1 MRGGSIVK
9 VRKGVW
15 CSVGMTTVQR
25 GVSVSD
31 GADKPPSGATRSGNV
46 DALLLTMRRSMHV
59 NANSG

>member
-1 MRGGSIVK
+1 
-9 VRKGVW
+9 
-15 CSVGMTTVQR
+15 MTTVQR

-59 NANSG
+59 NANSD